1 MKRKG
6 STDPEAQA
14 FAGAPSSPPVLTP
27 EDVQSKEFRVSRL
40 GGYRMRDVDEFLD
53 HVTDSIDALMA
64 ENARLRGQREGGEA
78 STSGADLEDAKRD
91 AERILR
97 DARDE
102 AARIVADASGGGASE
117 ADSLASSADPAAV
130 QAFLRREREFL
141 RSLGSLVQGHAEEMK
156 GMARE
161 ARRRPEDAPTDRGVE
176 AAPPAAPA
184 SQAADPGATAAM
196 TREELGVD
204 DEEPVRVSE
213 PEPAASTRTEERNPD
228 GSLRELFWGED
239 A

>member
-14 FAGAPSSPPVLTP
+14 FAGAPPSTPVLTP

-53 HVTDSIDALMA
+53 HVTDSIGALMA
-64 ENARLRGQREGGEA
+64 ENARLRSRESDEA
-78 STSGADLEDAKRD
+78 GAPDADLEGARRE

-97 DARDE
+97 DAREE
-102 AARIVADASGGGASE
+102 AARIVADAPGGGASE
-117 ADSLASSADPAAV
+117 ADSQASPPDPAAV

-141 RSLGSLVQGHAEEMK
+141 RSLGSLVQEHAEEMK

-161 ARRRPEDAPTDRGVE
+161 ARRRVEDPATDRSADEVAPA
-176 AAPPAAPA
+176 AAPQP
-184 SQAADPGATAAM
+184 ADPSATAAM
-196 TREELGVD
+196 TREDLGVD

-213 PEPAASTRTEERNPD
+213 PEPAASTRTEERRPD